1 MRRKPLQLESAEAVA
16 AKVLLAKEG
25 LMKMK
30 FRVFIIA
37 LIAGMICMLPFK
49 APAGNMDFVDAYFRD
64 ISSKSC
70 IKTEV
75 FVYAHSGNHDAAPE
89 ASIKI
94 SRVDECRDNSD
105 AEILMDASGTV
116 QLAKNSL
123 VVDSQVRSAHLSTT
137 VPVYDSVTE
146 KDIQLRLNLT
156 WTGTSDLKQSRSDF
170 FYQAPGVLVKTGRN
184 VDSFSRMAKA
194 SGSLS
199 DGSINYTPGFS
210 EEAEISTQDAKKK

>member
-1 MRRKPLQLESAEAVA
+1 M
-16 AKVLLAKEG
+16 KVK
-25 LMKMK
+25 
-30 FRVFIIA
+30 VQIFIIA
-37 LIAGMICMLPFK
+37 LIAGMICMLPFP
-49 APAGNMDFVDAYFRD
+49 ALAGNMDFVDAYFRD
-64 ISSKSC
+64 ISSKGC

-75 FVYAHSGNHDAAPE
+75 FVYAHSGNNDAAPE
-89 ASIKI
+89 ASVKI

-146 KDIQLRLNLT
+146 KNIQLRLNLI

-170 FYQAPGVLVKTGRN
+170 FYQAPGVLVKTN
-184 VDSFSRMAKA
+184 KNFNSISRIAQA

-199 DGSINYTPGFS
+199 DGFTNYTSSIS
-210 EEAEISTQDAKKK
+210 EDAEISTHAAKKK